1 MKTLTF
7 LALTASAVAATDS
20 AIPQPFSRERY
31 EETRTASPFVLAT
44 KSDDKPPAEV
54 INPFA
59 QLYVV
64 GLGRVDGKEYV
75 TIVRHG
81 EETKPIRLWGSEASE
96 DGISVQQ
103 VVWSDKF
110 GQSKVKLKKGSD
122 VGEIGFDENATKSAI
137 AGTPMPGQQAN
148 RPPGVP
154 GGNQPQNQFRPP
166 NAPTN
171 VPQPNSSIPRP
182 GGNYTPPPNVQN
194 IPRPTGGAIPNG
206 GANNPATQS
215 RQRIRV
221 VPNK

>member
-7 LALTASAVAATDS
+7 IALTASAIAATDG

-31 EETRTASPFVLAT
+31 EETRTTSPFVLAT
-44 KSDDKPPAEV
+44 KSDDKPPAEI

-59 QLYVV
+59 NLYIV

-75 TIVRHG
+75 TIVRRG
-81 EETKPIRLWGSEASE
+81 EETTPIRLWGKEE
-96 DGISVQQ
+96 NDGISVQQ

-110 GQSKVKLKKGSD
+110 GQSKVKLKKGAD
-122 VGEIGFDENATKSAI
+122 VGEIAFDENATKAALVGTPI
-137 AGTPMPGQQAN
+137 AGQQQN
-148 RPPGVP
+148 RPPGIP
-154 GGNQPQNQFRPP
+154 GGNQPQNQFRAPT
-166 NAPTN
+166 APTN

-182 GGNYTPPPNVQN
+182 GGGYTPPPNVQN
-194 IPRPTGGAIPNG
+194 IPRPTGGAIPNA

>member
-1 MKTLTF
+1 MKSLTF
-7 LALTASAVAATDS
+7 IALTASAIAATDG

-31 EETRTASPFVLAT
+31 EETRTVSPFVLAT

-59 QLYVV
+59 QLYIV

-81 EETKPIRLWGSEASE
+81 EETKPIRLWGSEE
-96 DGISVQQ
+96 HEGISVQQ
-103 VVWSDKF
+103 VMWSDKF
-110 GQSKVKLKKGSD
+110 GQSKVKLKKGAD
-122 VGEIGFDENATKSAI
+122 VGEIEFDQTKLAI
-137 AGTPMPGQQAN
+137 AGTPMPGQQPN
-148 RPPGVP
+148 RPPGIP

-166 NAPTN
+166 NAPN
-171 VPQPNSSIPRP
+171 NPAQPNSSIPRP
-182 GGNYTPPPNVQN
+182 TGGYTPPPNVQN
-194 IPRPTGGAIPNG
+194 IPRPTGTAVPPG
-206 GANNPATQS
+206 GTNNPATQS

>member
-7 LALTASAVAATDS
+7 LALSASAIAATDS

-59 QLYVV
+59 QLYIV

-81 EETKPIRLWGSEASE
+81 EETKPIRLLGNEE
-96 DGISVQQ
+96 HEGISVAQ
-103 VVWSDKF
+103 VIWSDKF
-110 GQSKVKLKKGSD
+110 GQSKVKLKKGTD
-122 VGEIGFDENATKSAI
+122 VGEIEFDQNAKAQAI
-137 AGTPMPGQQAN
+137 AGTPMPGQQN

-194 IPRPTGGAIPNG
+194 IPRPTGAAIPNG